1 VDTPTPPLANP
12 AIAAALRRLD
22 WFRRSPARFGGPGE
36 HKEWQHF
43 LVHAPGLQLVVNF
56 NLIDDRWGQTGEE
69 AARLIV
75 LARAG
80 DESLGQVL
88 RFPPTA
94 VEVPVGG
101 LDARFGQN
109 SMRFVDGCYRLALD
123 LPDLPL
129 RGELALVPISMPAI
143 ANNQPLA
150 PGRVLSWLFVPRLRA
165 SGWLQVGERRFEFTD
180 APAYHDHNW
189 GHFVWGDDFSWEWG
203 SVLPWTADNPWSV
216 VYMRMADRGRARASC
231 QGLYLWR
238 GEQPGRIFR
247 DHELTV
253 SLHGRLVRSE
263 FLQVPPIMALL
274 CPRASADLP
283 ARLEVRAA
291 SGTDAVELVFEPED
305 LAQIVMPHEHD
316 VVGATALNEVG
327 GRARVRGR
335 VGGETLELEGPG
347 LFEFIRD

>member
-1 VDTPTPPLANP
+1 MNASTPELAS
-12 AIAAALRRLD
+12 IAAALRRLD

-43 LVHAPGLQLVVNF
+43 LVHAPDLHLLVNF
-56 NLIDDRWGQTGEE
+56 NLIDDRWAEGKEE

-75 LARAG
+75 LAQAG
-80 DESLGQVL
+80 RDWLGEVE
-88 RFPPTA
+88 RFPSSA

-101 LDARFGQN
+101 LDARLGPN
-109 SMRFVDGCYRLALD
+109 SMRFVDGAYELTLD
-123 LPDLPL
+123 LPNQAL
-129 RGELALVPISMPAI
+129 RAELRLVPVTMPAI

-165 SGWLQVGERRFEFTD
+165 SGWVQIGERRFTLH
-180 APAYHDHNW
+180 AALAYHDHNW

-203 SVLPWTADNPWSV
+203 SALPANPDNPWSV

-238 GEQPGRIFR
+238 GDQPGRIFR
-247 DHELTV
+247 DHELRV
-253 SLHGRLVRSE
+253 ELHGRLVSSG

-274 CPRASADLP
+274 SPRASADLP

-291 SGTDAVELVFEPED
+291 AGNDAVELVFEPED
-305 LAQIVMPHEHD
+305 LAQIIMPHERD
-316 VVGATALNEVG
+316 VIGATALNEVG
-327 GRARVRGR
+327 GRVRVHGQVAGER
-335 VGGETLELEGPG
+335 VELEGPG
-347 LFEFIRD
+347 MFEFIRD